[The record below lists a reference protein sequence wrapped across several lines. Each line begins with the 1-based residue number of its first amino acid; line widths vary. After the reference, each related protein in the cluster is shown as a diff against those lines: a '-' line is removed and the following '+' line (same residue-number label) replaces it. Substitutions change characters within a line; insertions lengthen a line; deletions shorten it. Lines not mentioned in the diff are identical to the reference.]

1 MPRVSPIAR
10 SPRGSRRRRTLD
22 RGNYLVDIGNH
33 RTGARKPA
41 AFDRR
46 VAAVRGFSRFYTRQ
60 VGLLRDGY
68 LESPFSL
75 TEARVLYELA
85 NRDHAVAADLTREL
99 GLDAGYLSR
108 ILAAFQRRGLLERRA
123 SADDARRSE
132 LRLTKRGRTVFASLD
147 AKSRDDIGAQLA
159 GLPVADQE
167 RLVTAM
173 GTVERLLGDP
183 RSDGG
188 AYVLR
193 GPRPGDYGW
202 VVERHGAL
210 YAEEYGWNEEFERLV
225 ARIVGEFAAGDT
237 EPQRRCWIA
246 TRDGRRAGSVFLMP
260 GDPGVGRLRLLLVEP
275 WARGHGLG
283 ARLVGACIEGARR
296 AGCHTL
302 TLWTNDVLIAA
313 RRLYERAGFRLVES
327 EPFQGFG
334 KRLTSQTWTLA
345 LEPDARPSS
354 RTGSAPA
361 APRGSSS
368 RG

>member
-1 MPRVSPIAR
+1 MPRVSPIAT

-159 GLPVADQE
+159 RLPVADQE

-173 GTVERLLGDP
+173 GTVERLLGEP

-210 YAEEYGWNEEFERLV
+210 YAVEYGWNEEFEGLV
-225 ARIVGEFAAGDT
+225 AGIVGKFIEHLDPKR
-237 EPQRRCWIA
+237 ERCWIA
-246 TRDGRRAGSVFLMP
+246 ERDGETVGCVFA
-260 GDPGVGRLRLLLVEP
+260 VKQSATVAKLRLLLVEP
-275 WARGHGLG
+275 KARGLG
-283 ARLVGACIEGARR
+283 IGKSLVEECVAFSRAAGYQRLR
-296 AGCHTL
+296 
-302 TLWTNDVLIAA
+302 LWTNSVLRVA
-313 RRLYERAGFRLVES
+313 RHLYEEAGFELVAEDS
-327 EPFQGFG
+327 HHSFG
-334 KRLTSQTWTLA
+334 KDLVGETWELQ
-345 LEPDARPSS
+345 L
-354 RTGSAPA
+354 
-361 APRGSSS
+361 
-368 RG
+368 